1 MTYEN
6 QVLNERGKTH
16 GDYAK
21 TAEIAQVLKVVVRG
35 YMEENK
41 AEFSQTQCESLDLI
55 CTKVARI
62 LSGNPNE
69 PDHWKD
75 IAGYANLVSERL

>member
-21 TAEIAQVLKVVVRG
+21 TAEIAQVLSACG
-35 YMEENK
+35 
-41 AEFSQTQCESLDLI
+41 
-55 CTKVARI
+55 
-62 LSGNPNE
+62 
-69 PDHWKD
+69 
-75 IAGYANLVSERL
+75 